1 LNCLLY
7 TSFLSLS
14 LFLRVQHNV
23 TLLLSTRTD
32 TRQRGWVRVGG
43 EKEIFGLEVLDVL
56 GTGWVMTSESV
67 DYREKWIS
75 FSQKVFQYSIVVI
88 LFLWGSNWVM
98 GKNFNLHWIIFLV
111 HWRLNLITLISS
123 LRFIPKSSVNSA

>member
-43 EKEIFGLEVLDVL
+43 EKEIFGLAVLDVL

-75 FSQKVFQYSIVVI
+75 FSHKVFQYCMQLLWFYFSEVPTELWEKISICI
-88 LFLWGSNWVM
+88 GLYF
-98 GKNFNLHWIIFLV
+98 
-111 HWRLNLITLISS
+111 
-123 LRFIPKSSVNSA
+123 